1 MMKLKVLKKFHDK
14 ETDALHNAGDV
25 IEVSDKRGNEILKSK
40 YNVAELLEVGE
51 PDAPQSGIEGVS
63 DSEGELD
70 TPEGDNPTGD
80 DSNGEPTDGQGTNAD
95 AEKLEDLTVDQLKAK
110 AEELGI
116 KVKKLKTKE
125 QLLEVL
131 SK

>member
-25 IEVSDKRGNEILKSK
+25 IEVSDERGNEILKSK
-40 YNVAELLEVGE
+40 YNVAELVELGE
-51 PDAPQSGIEGVS
+51 PDTPA
-63 DSEGELD
+63 GE
-70 TPEGDNPTGD
+70 NPTGD
-80 DSNGEPTDGQGTNAD
+80 GEPTDGQGNAG

-110 AEELGI
+110 AKELGI
-116 KVKKLKTKE
+116 NIKGLKTKE
-125 QLLEVL
+125 QLLEAL

>member
-25 IEVSDKRGNEILKSK
+25 IEVSDERGNEILKSK
-40 YNVAELLEVGE
+40 YNVAELF
-51 PDAPQSGIEGVS
+51 
-63 DSEGELD
+63 ELGK
-70 TPEGDNPTGD
+70 PDNPPPVNGD
-80 DSNGEPTDGQGTNAD
+80 GSNGEPTDGQGNAG

-110 AEELGI
+110 AKELGI
-116 KVKKLKTKE
+116 NIKGLKTKE